1 LEEEGERCIC
11 PLRPSL
17 SSQLKVSVHAHI
29 GIPGPDMHLTF
40 IIIDLSFKCKGY
52 TQDGV
57 DALSVPTEYLLY
69 IIMTRPATKIQDLKT
84 GVP

>member
-1 LEEEGERCIC
+1 MR
-11 PLRPSL
+11 
-17 SSQLKVSVHAHI
+17 
-29 GIPGPDMHLTF
+29 LTF

-57 DALSVPTEYLLY
+57 DALSVLTEYLLY